1 MAETPVRRGPG
12 RPRKVV
18 PDAPA
23 VDAKADEP
31 PKESPAEKARPSD
44 DRIGE
49 EVDPAVEF
57 LSFEDG
63 REYRCADG
71 VITER
76 VT

>member
-1 MAETPVRRGPG
+1 MTAPAKRGPG

-23 VDAKADEP
+23 AETKIDEP
-31 PKESPAEKARPSD
+31 PKETPVETPSD

-57 LSFEDG
+57 LSFPDG